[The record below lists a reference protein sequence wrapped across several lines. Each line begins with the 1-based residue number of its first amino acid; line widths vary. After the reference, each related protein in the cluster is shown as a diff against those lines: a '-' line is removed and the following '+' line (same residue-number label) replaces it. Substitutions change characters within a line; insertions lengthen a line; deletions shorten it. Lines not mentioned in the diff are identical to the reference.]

1 MPEAL
6 RIKPVLA
13 YSNRV
18 AHGPGW
24 QPFPPM
30 YYAASPTPASA
41 RFLERFFVSHVLLPI
56 SGVRWFKIGNRQRQP
71 IQQILPWGRG
81 PVVLK
86 LLEQAF
92 KLLYVA
98 DLLG

>member
-6 RIKPVLA
+6 RIQPVLA

-24 QPFPPM
+24 QPFSPM

-56 SGVRWFKIGNRQRQP
+56 KGVRWFKIGNRQRQP
-71 IQQILPWGRG
+71 IQQNPALGPWPQLLPPG
-81 PVVLK
+81 
-86 LLEQAF
+86 
-92 KLLYVA
+92 
-98 DLLG
+98 